1 MSLLRLTIVLIM
13 STIDLIMRT
22 MVGAVGDL
30 IFGQTRGRILT
41 LLYGHPDQTF
51 FIRQISREI
60 DTSIGTVQRELGT
73 LSQIGLIVR
82 SVSGRQVYYKANRNH
97 PVFAEIHSLIAKTV
111 GVFQLLGSAL
121 APFAKRVSLAF
132 VYGSMA
138 RQDENAGSDVDL
150 MIVGDVALDE
160 ILMQLAPVERV
171 LGRPINPTL
180 YSVNEFKSRLQS
192 GNHFLRSVL
201 SGEKVLLIGDTNELG
216 KVG

>member
-1 MSLLRLTIVLIM
+1 
-13 STIDLIMRT
+13 